1 MFLQP
6 KTTKFSKYHK
16 GKISLKPKNIQCY
29 QLQYGIC
36 GLKALE
42 SGRLTAKHLET
53 VRKTIKKVIKKTGKL
68 WINVFPHFG
77 ISSKP
82 NENRMGKGKGKTEYY
97 SSRVISGS
105 IIVEITGVNYR
116 LANKA
121 LLLASK
127 KLPIRSCYTNL
138 I

>member
-1 MFLQP
+1 MFLKP
-6 KTTKFSKYHK
+6 KITKFAKYHK
-16 GKISLKPKNIQCY
+16 GKICLKSKNIKYY
-29 QLQYGIC
+29 QLQQGNC

-53 VRKTIKKVIKKTGKL
+53 IRKIIKKIIKKTGKL
-68 WINVFPHFG
+68 WINPFPHFSV
-77 ISSKP
+77 SSKP

-105 IIVEITGVNYR
+105 IIIELTGVNTR

-121 LLLASK
+121 LISASR
-127 KLPIRSCYTNL
+127 KLPIRSCYTTL
-138 I
+138 T